1 MALTAVASL
10 GEVACRRRLRT
21 LATISTCGFLKANK
35 LSTPDLI
42 LQQIISDFEDL
53 AELTQRAIDA
63 SECEDEQTDAF
74 RKARDG
80 ALTGALLAR
89 KALGTDYLS

>member
-21 LATISTCGFLKANK
+21 LATISICGFLKASK
-35 LSTPDLI
+35 LSTPDVI

-63 SECEDEQTDAF
+63 SECEDEQTEAL